1 MQPETHYARLEN
13 ERIAYQTVG
22 EGPPDLLLATGS
34 FSNPDIEWED
44 PTFVRIAMRLASFC
58 RMIRFDRRGTGMS
71 DPVPLHALPPWES
84 YVEEA
89 VAVMDH
95 ASSEIATVMA
105 VFDAGPMGMLF
116 AATKPERTAGLIL
129 ANTSARA
136 LSAPDYPFGLPREV
150 ADQLIEQMSELW
162 GTEALVWFL
171 VPSRAGDERFRRWHA
186 RLQRAMTSPGALQ
199 AYLRALYDV
208 DARPVLS
215 SIQAPTL
222 VLHRKDAA
230 LAPLEHGRYLAEHI
244 EGARLVE
251 LEGSDA
257 ALIYEGGD
265 LVADL
270 IEEFMTGERRG
281 GRADRVLATVLF
293 TDIVGSTEQ
302 AAELGD
308 ERWREVL
315 DAHDDA
321 AAGCV
326 ERYGGQLIKT
336 TGDGIMATFDGPG
349 RGIRCGLALRDA
361 LRGIGTDVRVG
372 LHTGE
377 IELRRGDIGG
387 LTVHIAARVMGEAS
401 PGEVLVSGTVRDLAT
416 GSDIV
421 LEDRGTHAL
430 RGVAGE
436 WRLFAVRSG

>member
-1 MQPETHYARLEN
+1 
-13 ERIAYQTVG
+13 
-22 EGPPDLLLATGS
+22 
-34 FSNPDIEWED
+34 
-44 PTFVRIAMRLASFC
+44 
-58 RMIRFDRRGTGMS
+58 
-71 DPVPLHALPPWES
+71 
-84 YVEEA
+84 
-89 VAVMDH
+89 
-95 ASSEIATVMA
+95 
-105 VFDAGPMGMLF
+105 
-116 AATKPERTAGLIL
+116 
-129 ANTSARA
+129 
-136 LSAPDYPFGLPREV
+136 
-150 ADQLIEQMSELW
+150 QMSELW

-186 RLQRAMTSPGALQ
+186 SPQRAMTSPGALQ
-199 AYLRALYDV
+199 AYMRALYDV

-230 LAPLEHGRYLAEHI
+230 LAPLEQGRYLAEHI

-326 ERYGGQLIKT
+326 EQYGGQLIKT

-349 RGIRCGLALRDA
+349 RGIRCGLALRDG
-361 LRGIGTDVRVG
+361 LRGIGTQVRVG

-387 LTVHIAARVMGEAS
+387 MTVHIAARVMGEAS
-401 PGEVLVSGTVRDLAT
+401 PGEVRLTWRRRRAQALGQGCLRCRAVSVPTVGKEGSIGPAADPCRNPRRFRGAEGSAGNRPVDPDPGVCAGRTRTVRPEHCERRRR
-416 GSDIV
+416 V
-421 LEDRGTHAL
+421 
-430 RGVAGE
+430 
-436 WRLFAVRSG
+436 